1 MIYRFNDY
9 RLDSDAFE
17 IRRGSE
23 RLEVEPQV
31 LQLLILLVE
40 NRGRIVSREQ
50 VFAEIWKDRVVSDAA
65 LSSRIKSAR
74 RLLGD
79 DGVRQRFIR
88 TVYGRGFRFVAEV
101 STQQESSSGG
111 EQSTRDVSLTTPRT
125 RYAKSGELH
134 IAYQVFGDGPLNM
147 VVAPGFISHIE
158 NYWDDPHC
166 AAFWLRLGEIARVAL
181 FDKRGTGLSDQ
192 VPHLPHM
199 DERMDDVRAVMDAAG
214 FERAVIMGISEGGS
228 LASLFA
234 AHHPERCE
242 GLILYGAFAR
252 FTSWFPTPESLEELF
267 DYIRSDW
274 GSGNSLPA
282 FAPSMGDDYREWW
295 GKFERLGAN
304 PGAAIALM
312 RMNSEIDISGIL
324 HAIRTSTLVI
334 HRSEDV
340 LIDPEAGNL
349 LAENIPGARLVSLP
363 GRDHLAWTGGN
374 SEAITDAIREFVS
387 EIVPVEASNTVL
399 GTIVAIG
406 TKEPDFRSADETKLR
421 ALAARFRGT
430 GPTPCDAG
438 FLISF
443 DRPAQALHCARAI
456 ASGIGRAQVGVHT
469 GEVELSQDNIE
480 GPAATLAAQIAAL
493 APVCEVL
500 VSRTVT
506 DLVAG
511 SGISLEV
518 AADKR
523 LANMPP
529 DWKLYRLSP

>member
-9 RLDSDAFE
+9 RLDTDTFE
-17 IRRGSE
+17 IQRGSK

-65 LSSRIKSAR
+65 LSSRIKSTR

-79 DGVRQRFIR
+79 DGMRQRFIR

-101 STQQESSSGG
+101 TTEQASSTGG
-111 EQSTRDVSLTTPRT
+111 EQASGDGSVARPRT
-125 RYAKSGELH
+125 RYAKSGDLH
-134 IAYQVFGDGPLNM
+134 IAYQVFGDGPVDLVM
-147 VVAPGFISHIE
+147 APGFISHIE

-166 AAFWLRLGEIARVAL
+166 AGFLLRLGEIARVAL

-192 VPHLPHM
+192 VRHLPHM

-295 GKFERLGAN
+295 GRFERLGAN

-324 HAIRTSTLVI
+324 HAIRPPTLVI

-340 LIDPEAGNL
+340 LIDPEAGSF
-349 LAENIPGARLVSLP
+349 LADNIPGARLVTLP
-363 GRDHLAWTGGN
+363 GCDHLPWVGN
-374 SEAITDAIREFVS
+374 ESEAITDAIRQFIC
-387 EIVPVEASNTVL
+387 EIVPAEATNRVL
-399 GTIVAIG
+399 GTIVAIR
-406 TKEPDFRSADETKLR
+406 TNDPDLHSADGTKLR
-421 ALAARFRGT
+421 ALIARFRGT
-430 GPTPCDAG
+430 GPAPYDSG
-438 FLISF
+438 FLGSF
-443 DRPAQALHCARAI
+443 DRPARALHCARAI
-456 ASGIGRAQVGVHT
+456 ASRISNAQVGVHT
-469 GEVELSQDNIE
+469 GEVELMEDAIE

-500 VSRTVT
+500 VSRTVA

-511 SGISLEV
+511 SGISLAV
-518 AADKR
+518 ATDKR
-523 LANMPP
+523 LTSMP
-529 DWKLYRLSP
+529 DWKLHRLGS